1 MLMRWPIGSVPE
13 NPRYLTVREAAAVLK
28 VCTATV
34 YKLCER
40 GELPHLRVSNAIRV
54 LASDLATTSSRRRRQ

>member
-1 MLMRWPIGSVPE
+1 LTLI
-13 NPRYLTVREAAAVLK
+13 NLTVREAAAVLR
-28 VCTATV
+28 VCTANV

>member
-1 MLMRWPIGSVPE
+1 VVSRRKRSS
-13 NPRYLTVREAAAVLK
+13 PRYLTVREAAAVLK

-54 LASDLATTSSRRRRQ
+54 LASDLATTISRRCRQ